1 MTFALFFVFGVIF
14 GSFANVLIR
23 RLPINQSV
31 FLPRSYCPS
40 CETEL
45 RFYHNVPIF
54 SWLFLGGKC
63 AFCND
68 KISVSY
74 PLVELF
80 SGILALEAIG
90 IESKL
95 GEILNAEIIYK
106 STVLA
111 LTFINLL
118 CLSLI
123 DIAHKAVPDVLL
135 FIGVVLALFYSP
147 SLNSAL
153 YAAIFSGAFWLL
165 RLIVSKLKGEEAMGS
180 ADIFIAGIVAVV
192 LGPTSGLV
200 AIYIAALATLPFY
213 AIKKDRE
220 LAFVPFLSAG
230 LLTVYCFKPEIS
242 TLIEKIYE

>member
-1 MTFALFFVFGVIF
+1 MIFALFFVFGVIF

-80 SGILALEAIG
+80 SGILALAAIG

-118 CLSLI
+118 CLS
-123 DIAHKAVPDVLL
+123 AVGAVL
-135 FIGVVLALFYSP
+135 VLWASEATPAIPLLKYASATEFFLWETAISP
-147 SLNSAL
+147 SLNFA
-153 YAAIFSGAFWLL
+153 
-165 RLIVSKLKGEEAMGS
+165 R
-180 ADIFIAGIVAVV
+180 VV
-192 LGPTSGLV
+192 
-200 AIYIAALATLPFY
+200 
-213 AIKKDRE
+213 
-220 LAFVPFLSAG
+220 
-230 LLTVYCFKPEIS
+230 
-242 TLIEKIYE
+242 